1 MMKPFFKLKSRKELQ
16 DILDR
21 FSPLESEDLPLEQAV
36 GRVLCED
43 VVSSE
48 DLPPFGRST
57 MDGFAVR
64 AADTFGASESQPALF
79 DVVGEVAMGT
89 SPEGICL
96 RPGQAARIWTGGE
109 LPEGSDA
116 VVMVEYTD
124 AIDSNT
130 IEVFR
135 SVSPLENIIEQ
146 GEDVRAC
153 QAVLKQGTCLRAQEL
168 GLLAGLGIT
177 WVKVHRVPVVAI
189 ISTGDEIVPHD
200 QQPPRGKIRD
210 INSIT
215 LSAMIRMAGGIPERR
230 GIVRDNRHGLKDAC
244 RKALEL
250 PADIVLVSGGSSV
263 GNRDF
268 TIDAF
273 RDIEHAQILA
283 HGVSV
288 RPGKPTILAENRGR
302 AMFGIPGHVSSAIVV
317 FYLFVYPL
325 IRRFQ
330 GFIKEQ
336 DLRLPFIT
344 ARIDRNYPSH
354 IGREEYLRVSLRRE
368 HDHWVA
374 KPVFGKSGLIYP
386 LVRADGLMII
396 PRDSEGLY
404 AGDQAEVL
412 LLP

>member
-1 MMKPFFKLKSRKELQ
+1 MKPFFKLKSRKELQ
-16 DILDR
+16 DILDK
-21 FSPLESEDLPLEQAV
+21 FSPLESEVLPLDQAV

-43 VVSSE
+43 VVSPE

-89 SPEGICL
+89 SPEGICIG
-96 RPGQAARIWTGGE
+96 PGEAARIWTGGE
-109 LPEGSDA
+109 LPAGSDA

-135 SVSPLENIIEQ
+135 SVSPLENVIEQ
-146 GEDVRAC
+146 GEDVRAG
-153 QAVLKQGTCLRAQEL
+153 QAILKQGTCLRAQEL

-177 WVKVHRVPVVAI
+177 SVRVHRVPVVAI
-189 ISTGDEIVPHD
+189 ISTGDELVPHD
-200 QQPPRGKIRD
+200 QQAPRGKIRD

-215 LSAMIRMAGGIPERR
+215 LSAMIRMAGGIPERL
-230 GIVRDNRHGLKDAC
+230 GIVRDSSHGLKDAC

-273 RDIEHAQILA
+273 RDIEHARILA

-288 RPGKPTILAENRGR
+288 RPGKPTILAEIRGR
-302 AMFGIPGHVSSAIVV
+302 AMFGLPGHVSSAIVV

-325 IRRFQ
+325 VRRFL
-330 GFIKEQ
+330 GFTEEH
-336 DLRLPFIT
+336 DLRLSSIT
-344 ARIDRNYPSH
+344 ARIDRNYSSH
-354 IGREEYLRVSLRRE
+354 IGREEYLRVSLRQE
-368 HDHWVA
+368 DDHWVA
-374 KPVFGKSGLIYP
+374 SPVFGKSGLIYP
-386 LVRADGLMII
+386 LVRADGLMVI